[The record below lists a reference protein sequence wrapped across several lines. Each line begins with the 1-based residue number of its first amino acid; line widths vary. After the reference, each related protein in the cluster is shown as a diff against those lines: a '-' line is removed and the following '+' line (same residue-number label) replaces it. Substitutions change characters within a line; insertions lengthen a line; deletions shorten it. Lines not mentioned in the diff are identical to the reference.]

1 MRQEFYRHDGVIF
14 KNAYDSGEYS
24 RLDAWLNMK
33 FRGDT
38 IYAVFAPEQISV
50 PSPKASI
57 DTGAI
62 DVPEHVADVML
73 ALAENDELFSIK
85 RSSARSIAGAMRDL
99 VPDVRHIG
107 TFYDEDDVRDGPF
120 EEMWE
125 EHGPDRMDVF
135 ERAAGKRFYALER
148 NDRVWIDVSRFAP
161 GDNGSQV
168 YMAAAEYALNARKV
182 FIGDPAGLSDDALIR
197 RTDLM
202 LSIALKHRSTDHIAP
217 HPRQLDGDA
226 KLGVPPLSWK
236 RGDLYGNVRSLI
248 GVSLGSLSPFV
259 QLAGTARFDVRS
271 GIFVI
276 GSGKPLAD
284 EAVDRAARIARGAGR
299 PGTGSRTIKRAVLL
313 RSLSREESGEA
324 AGLLERALQRGA
336 EALACPDGHLLQPRR
351 ADRRGYRPC
360 HTGAHSRDR
369 HGRDG
374 WRRRSASST
383 RCATPM
389 PSWATSS
396 SAC

>member
-14 KNAYDSGEYS
+14 KNAYDAGEYS

-135 ERAAGKRFYALER
+135 ETAAGKRFYALER
-148 NDRVWIDVSRFAP
+148 NDR
-161 GDNGSQV
+161 
-168 YMAAAEYALNARKV
+168 L
-182 FIGDPAGLSDDALIR
+182 
-197 RTDLM
+197 
-202 LSIALKHRSTDHIAP
+202 
-217 HPRQLDGDA
+217 
-226 KLGVPPLSWK
+226 
-236 RGDLYGNVRSLI
+236 
-248 GVSLGSLSPFV
+248 
-259 QLAGTARFDVRS
+259 
-271 GIFVI
+271 
-276 GSGKPLAD
+276 
-284 EAVDRAARIARGAGR
+284 
-299 PGTGSRTIKRAVLL
+299 
-313 RSLSREESGEA
+313 
-324 AGLLERALQRGA
+324 
-336 EALACPDGHLLQPRR
+336 
-351 ADRRGYRPC
+351 
-360 HTGAHSRDR
+360 
-369 HGRDG
+369 
-374 WRRRSASST
+374 
-383 RCATPM
+383 
-389 PSWATSS
+389 
-396 SAC
+396 